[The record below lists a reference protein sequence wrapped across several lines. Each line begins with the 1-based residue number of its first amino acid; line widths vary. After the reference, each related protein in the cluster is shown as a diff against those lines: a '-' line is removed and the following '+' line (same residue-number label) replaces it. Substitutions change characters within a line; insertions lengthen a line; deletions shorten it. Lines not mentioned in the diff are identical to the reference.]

1 MKPREERLNDRLEQ
15 VELDRRFHGLGG
27 QHPGEFM
34 MSGREQEHDPEVE
47 DLVAL
52 AQRLQQAHHLQVAPD
67 FARQLEQRLLR
78 HRAQLQLQ
86 RGSTRRSLFA
96 LLRARPALSAVLG
109 LCVLVCLLSTSVL
122 ALAAQVTNPTS
133 PLYGVR
139 RWEQHVQIQ
148 MSSPAD
154 QAGLDL
160 QFARDQLKTLP
171 SLADAAHADAYH
183 QALLDLDQQV
193 TTTAAAVEKLP
204 AGAQQTQL
212 TGELASVKHDA
223 IQMLRALL
231 PRLALPEQL
240 ATTDELARLG
250 DTVPILSRV
259 SLKLPVHPSN
269 RATVSFTGLD
279 LQPGAHLL
287 VNGTVSEATG
297 TLQDGQLVFVVEWA
311 GEQHPHSLGML
322 NPDGTAAETT
332 AIVIEDA
339 PGGNQHGNGN
349 KPSATPTPHG
359 NKPSATPTPHG
370 NKPSATPTSHH

>member
-1 MKPREERLNDRLEQ
+1 MKPLEERLNDRLEQ
-15 VELDRRFHGLGG
+15 IELDRRCHGLSG
-27 QHPGEFM
+27 QHPGGSM
-34 MSGREQEHDPEVE
+34 VPGREQEHDPEVE

-52 AQRLQQAHHLQVAPD
+52 AQRLQQAHHLQVTPD

-78 HRAQLQLQ
+78 RRAQLQLQ

-109 LCVLVCLLSTSVL
+109 LCVLVCLLSTSML
-122 ALAAQVTNPTS
+122 ALAAQITNPAS
-133 PLYGVR
+133 PLYGVK
-139 RWEQHVQIQ
+139 RWEQHVQLQ

-160 QFARDQLKTLP
+160 QFARAQLKTLP
-171 SLADAAHADAYH
+171 SLADAAHAGAYR

-193 TTTAAAVEKLP
+193 TTAAAAVKKLP

-223 IQMLRALL
+223 IQVLRTQL

-250 DTVPILSRV
+250 DTVPILSRA
-259 SLKLPVHPSN
+259 SLTLPAHPSD

-297 TLQDGQLVFVVEWA
+297 TLQDGQLVFVVEWTS
-311 GEQHPHSLGML
+311 EQHPHSLGML

-332 AIVIEDA
+332 AIGIEDA
-339 PGGNQHGNGN
+339 PGGDQHGNGN
-349 KPSATPTPHG
+349 KPSVTPTPHG
-359 NKPSATPTPHG
+359 NKPSATPTPH
-370 NKPSATPTSHH
+370 H